1 MVGLGAQ
8 TLGMSTDFEQEED
21 RDFPGGPMV
30 KSLPADAGDM
40 GLVLGSERSLGEGND
55 NPLQYSGLEN
65 ALDLCSPWGHKES
78 NMTEQLSLS
87 ISKILQGLPR

>member
-40 GLVLGSERSLGEGND
+40 GLV
-55 NPLQYSGLEN
+55 SGLGR
-65 ALDLCSPWGHKES
+65 SH
-78 NMTEQLSLS
+78 T
-87 ISKILQGLPR
+87 PRGN